1 MGWELRKR
9 KRLDYYTPA
18 AGRLEPLYMWSLNEN
33 RLSEHLQMRHT
44 QSMCLSPF
52 PGRKLI
58 PNKDLPDKKDVIL
71 SECKEKGIF
80 GSNTS
85 SGGSNDFKV
94 APSHTF

>member
-1 MGWELRKR
+1 
-9 KRLDYYTPA
+9 
-18 AGRLEPLYMWSLNEN
+18 
-33 RLSEHLQMRHT
+33 
-44 QSMCLSPF
+44 MCLSPF